1 MNFFRYCHIKI
12 GNRTFQPITPEE
24 VEKASKISPLAMS
37 LVKPPDPELLQGLSL
52 KEQREYMAQH
62 AERTLSQTSLRKTS
76 LDDGEWF

>member
-1 MNFFRYCHIKI
+1 
-12 GNRTFQPITPEE
+12 
-24 VEKASKISPLAMS
+24 MS

-76 LDDGEWF
+76 LDDGEYA